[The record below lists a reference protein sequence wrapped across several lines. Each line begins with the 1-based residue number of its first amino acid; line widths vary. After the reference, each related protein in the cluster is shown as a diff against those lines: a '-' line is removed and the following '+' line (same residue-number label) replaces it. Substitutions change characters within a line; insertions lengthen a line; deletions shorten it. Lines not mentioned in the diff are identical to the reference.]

1 EVKKLQ
7 QILSNEDIVG
17 QGIDFDPDNTTGYY
31 GKLTMQAIQ
40 RFQAKYN
47 IVSSGSPE
55 TTGYG
60 AIGPKTIN
68 KLNQLV
74 NAYNAGNAGGGTGAG
89 GVVGQALNVV
99 GQGVSAQTASST
111 QTTTST
117 STSQL
122 DTSFIE
128 NIKKQIRALQELL
141 VQLLLQLSQELMKKV
156 GGM

>member
-40 RFQAKYN
+40 RFQVKYN
-47 IVSSGSPE
+47 IVSSGSPD

-60 AIGPKTIN
+60 AIGPKTMNKIN
-68 KLNQLV
+68 ELV
-74 NAYNAGNAGGGTGAG
+74 NAYNAGNDAGGGTGAG
-89 GVVGQALNVV
+89 SVVGQI
-99 GQGVSAQTASST
+99 GSSI

-117 STSQL
+117 STLQS
-122 DTSFIE
+122 DPSFIE

-141 VQLLLQLSQELMKKV
+141 VQLLIQLSQELMKKV
-156 GGM
+156 R

>member
-1 EVKKLQ
+1 
-7 QILSNEDIVG
+7 DIVG
-17 QGIDFDPDNTTGYY
+17 QGIDFNPNNTTGYY

-40 RFQAKYN
+40 RFQVKYN

-60 AIGPKTIN
+60 AIGPKTMNKIN
-68 KLNQLV
+68 ELV
-74 NAYNAGNAGGGTGAG
+74 NAYNAGGGTGAG
-89 GVVGQALNVV
+89 GVVEQIG
-99 GQGVSAQTASST
+99 SSI

-141 VQLLLQLSQELMKKV
+141 VQLLIQLSQELMKKA